1 MKSTHAITI
10 ALTLVLSG
18 AVFAAEPNSAKK
30 ITLNDA
36 DRSSCCAVN
45 GDQDSSQKD
54 SQKESPENKKEPEP
68 QLVTITL
75 TDKGYEPASIKLQ
88 KDIPAKV
95 TFVRKSK
102 TTCGTEIVIPEYQI
116 KRELPL
122 DERVVVEFTPAKT
135 GEFKFACGM
144 NMLRGKIVVREK
156 VSPK

>member
-18 AVFAAEPNSAKK
+18 AVFAAEPNPAKNSTAK
-30 ITLNDA
+30 LPETSSCRTLNGEQGA
-36 DRSSCCAVN
+36 S
-45 GDQDSSQKD
+45 KD
-54 SQKESPENKKEPEP
+54 SQKESPENNQEPEP

-88 KDIPAKV
+88 KDLPAKV

-102 TTCGTEIVIPEYQI
+102 TTCGTEIIISEYQI

-122 DERVVVEFTPAKT
+122 DEPVVVEFTPAKT
-135 GEFKFACGM
+135 GEFTFACGM
-144 NMLRGKIVVREK
+144 KMLKGKIVVVEK
-156 VSPK
+156 SPTK